1 MSNPAGALSLQS
13 RRLERRVARAALF
26 CPDDESC
33 GFPPAEAGTPYPQK
47 ALQDVPRRHGGHG
60 GGRTKVA
67 VPQLLALNSVLRAP
81 CSLPRSRGLAV
92 WRKSL
97 FSAPMP
103 GLTSCLDRQA
113 GDS

>member
-1 MSNPAGALSLQS
+1 MSLMSNPAGALSLQS

-60 GGRTKVA
+60 GGRA
-67 VPQLLALNSVLRAP
+67 FAAPGP
-81 CSLPRSRGLAV
+81 CSELPVPCPVPAA
-92 WRKSL
+92 WRFGVSP
-97 FSAPMP
+97 SSQHRCP
-103 GLTSCLDRQA
+103 D
-113 GDS
+113 

>member
-1 MSNPAGALSLQS
+1 MSLMSNPAGALSLQS

-60 GGRTKVA
+60 GRRAFAAPPVGS
-67 VPQLLALNSVLRAP
+67 QLRAP

-92 WRKSL
+92 WRESL